1 MRRYLRPLHRWLGL
15 TLGCWFAAVGL
26 TGSVLVWHQELD
38 QALNPVLQGQVAVSP
53 LPPSAVLEALA
64 AHRPQARPLLLM
76 APDAH
81 SRHYVVW
88 ALQDPGSFWR
98 GTEYRQYYL
107 DPGSGALLAER
118 SWGAALFD
126 RLHLI
131 NTLYA
136 LHSHLLL
143 GEIGS
148 WAVGLGG
155 LFLLLSVGMG
165 VTLAWPRRRQ
175 WRRVLGVKWRAA
187 PVRRWWDLH
196 RAGGLWLALP
206 LLVLAVSGLYLSFP
220 QAFTQAT
227 AALLPF
233 EAPPRARSVALPG
246 AADIGPDRA
255 VALAQAAL
263 PGARWQRI
271 GLPSGPDSVYEV
283 RLIRPG
289 DLWQRGGGNRVWLD
303 RYTGAPLWILEARR
317 QRAGNTFIHW
327 QFPLHS
333 GEALGL
339 AGRVLWT
346 LAGLLPLLLLVSGFA
361 VWRRTRRHATRS

>member
-1 MRRYLRPLHRWLGL
+1 MRSLLRPLHRWLGL
-15 TLGCWFAAVGL
+15 TLGIWFAAVGL

-38 QALNPVLQGQVAVSP
+38 QALNPVLQGQIVAP
-53 LPPSAVLEALA
+53 ALPPATVLERLTAV
-64 AHRPQARPLLLM
+64 RPGVAPRLLM
-76 APDAH
+76 APDTD

-88 ALQDPGSFWR
+88 AVQDPGGFWR
-98 GTEYRQYYL
+98 ATEYRQYYL
-107 DPGSGALLAER
+107 DPASGVLLAER

-126 RLHLI
+126 RLHFV
-131 NTLYA
+131 NALYA
-136 LHSHLLL
+136 LHSNLLL
-143 GEIGS
+143 GEIGH
-148 WAVGLGG
+148 WIIGCGG

-165 VTLAWPRRRQ
+165 VALAWPRRQ
-175 WRRVLGVKWRAA
+175 PWRRVLGVKWRAA

-220 QAFTQAT
+220 QAFTRAT

-233 EAPPRARSVALPG
+233 EAPPRARSVVAPG
-246 AADIGPDRA
+246 VTDIGPDRA

-271 GLPSGPDSVYEV
+271 GLPSGAEGVYEV
-283 RLIRPG
+283 RLIRAG
-289 DLWQRGGGNRVWLD
+289 DLWQRAGGNRVWLD
-303 RYTGAPLWILEARR
+303 RYSGQLLWRQDARR

-339 AGRVLWT
+339 AGRLLWT
-346 LAGLLPLLLLVSGFA
+346 LAGALPLLLLVSGFA
-361 VWRRTRRHATRS
+361 VWRRTRRRATRS